1 MAFFQ
6 RTNWKEDGEFLIRVA
21 SLLEKGFSLD
31 ATISYLSITSPKY
44 RKRYEQIITSLANGN
59 SFSYA
64 LSKNGFPEFICSQLH
79 YASSHGYFLQTI
91 HETGVHMKRKAEE
104 TNALMKTFQYPLVL
118 FSTVIIVF
126 FLLRIFLLPKF
137 ELLFTQ
143 LSTNG
148 TVGTKFTYFL
158 LEKVPVLLGI
168 FLLSLFL
175 IFSFIIRKQKQKNA
189 YDRAYFYCR
198 IPYIRQF
205 SRIHYSQYLSR
216 ELGYLL
222 KSGLSITHIMHLF
235 AQEESPAF
243 FQAIARQILPT
254 LEQGLSLTK
263 ALEKMPIFEKELYYI
278 AIHGEKNGDLAEE
291 FLFYYNLC
299 HQKSLQ
305 KTEKLF
311 SFIQPIVFIVIG
323 ILIVSIYLSILYPM
337 FSMVNH
343 I

>member
-6 RTNWKEDGEFLIRVA
+6 RTNWKDDGEFLIRVA

-44 RKRYEQIITSLANGN
+44 CKRYERIITSLANGN

-64 LSKNGFPEFICSQLH
+64 LSKNGFPDFICSQLH

-104 TNALMKTFQYPLVL
+104 KNALMKTFQYPLVL
-118 FSTVIIVF
+118 FSTVILVF

-148 TVGTKFTYFL
+148 TVGTNFTYFL
-158 LEKVPVLLGI
+158 LEKVPILLGI

-243 FQAIARQILPT
+243 FQEIARQILPT

-278 AIHGEKNGDLAEE
+278 AIHGEKNGNLAEE

-305 KTEKLF
+305 KTEKL
-311 SFIQPIVFIVIG
+311 
-323 ILIVSIYLSILYPM
+323 
-337 FSMVNH
+337 
-343 I
+343 

>member
-6 RTNWKEDGEFLIRVA
+6 RINWKDDGEFLIRIA

-31 ATISYLSITSPKY
+31 ASISYLSITSPKY
-44 RKRYEQIITSLANGN
+44 SKRYEQIIRSLALGN
-59 SFSYA
+59 SFSFA
-64 LSKNGFPEFICSQLH
+64 LSQNGFPEFICSQLH
-79 YASSHGYFLQTI
+79 YASSHGYFTQTI
-91 HETGVHMKRKAEE
+91 HETGIHMKRKSEE
-104 TNALMKTFQYPLVL
+104 KSALMKTFQYPLVL
-118 FSTVIIVF
+118 FSTVIVVF

-137 ELLFTQ
+137 ELLFSQ
-143 LSTNG
+143 LSSNG
-148 TVGTKFTYFL
+148 SLGTTFTYFL
-158 LEKVPVLLGI
+158 LEKVPILLGL

-175 IFSFIIRKQKQKNA
+175 LVSLIIRKQNQKNA

-205 SRIHYSQYLSR
+205 LRIHYSQSFSR

-222 KSGLSITHIMHLF
+222 KSGLSITHIMQLF

-243 FQAIARQILPT
+243 FQAIAQRILPT

-278 AIHGEKNGDLAEE
+278 AIHGEKNGNLAEE

-311 SFIQPIVFIVIG
+311 SFIQPIVFIIIG

-337 FSMVNH
+337 FSMVNQ